1 MLNFFACKSLLL
13 LWSVGCSYDY
23 MKQDKLNETNGI
35 FETVSSP
42 SQSRSISQSY
52 GGLLSSVSWVNAVLC
67 RLNVSDRHQTQYF
80 LKLHLL
86 YTDVSI
92 KPAAVWCLTVREDQ
106 GYTYTRFCLD
116 TGNVPAIHHMLPD
129 LPVCCLSF
137 SPRMD
142 PQHTNASLHTLTHT
156 HTSNSSSNT
165 CNAFCLDKYVPVV

>member
-1 MLNFFACKSLLL
+1 MKQDKLNETN
-13 LWSVGCSYDY
+13 GICSYDY

-42 SQSRSISQSY
+42 SQSRSSSQSY
-52 GGLLSSVSWVNAVLC
+52 SGLLSSVSWVNTVLC
-67 RLNVSDRHQTQYF
+67 RLNVSERHQTQFF

-92 KPAAVWCLTVREDQ
+92 KPAAAWCLTVREGQ

-142 PQHTNASLHTLTHT
+142 PQHTNTSLHTLTHM
-156 HTSNSSSNT
+156 HIK
-165 CNAFCLDKYVPVV
+165 LLL